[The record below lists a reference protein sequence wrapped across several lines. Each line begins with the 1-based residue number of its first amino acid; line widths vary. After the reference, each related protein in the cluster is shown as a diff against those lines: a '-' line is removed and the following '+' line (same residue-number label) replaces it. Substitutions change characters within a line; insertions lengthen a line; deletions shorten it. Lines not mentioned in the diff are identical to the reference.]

1 MIIKKFLT
9 FSLCV
14 HYLYLHLALCT
25 YRDVIVYMCK
35 YIYLCILTWCFSIDY
50 ETFYSKQYYNQRNAS
65 VSDVPQLTLKLGS
78 KLRHS
83 HIQEGKDVYLE
94 CAIIANPS
102 VTDIGWKFEDREL
115 HTNKSAGIIVSNQ
128 SLVLQSVK
136 RSNRGKYTCTAENSE
151 GTGESAALYLRVQ
164 CK

>member
-1 MIIKKFLT
+1 M
-9 FSLCV
+9 
-14 HYLYLHLALCT
+14 
-25 YRDVIVYMCK
+25 
-35 YIYLCILTWCFSIDY
+35 Y
-50 ETFYSKQYYNQRNAS
+50 ETFYSKQYHNQRNAS